1 MMMYVAPYEDHIF
14 PVFKR
19 ESIIIRTPS
28 QWAVQIDAEHR
39 ETYNLCQRTGLCNP
53 GCRRGDGLTLTFV

>member
-1 MMMYVAPYEDHIF
+1 MMMYVALYEDHIF
-14 PVFKR
+14 PVFKW

-39 ETYNLCQRTGLCNP
+39 EKHTICVNVQDYVMPAVGVATA
-53 GCRRGDGLTLTFV
+53 